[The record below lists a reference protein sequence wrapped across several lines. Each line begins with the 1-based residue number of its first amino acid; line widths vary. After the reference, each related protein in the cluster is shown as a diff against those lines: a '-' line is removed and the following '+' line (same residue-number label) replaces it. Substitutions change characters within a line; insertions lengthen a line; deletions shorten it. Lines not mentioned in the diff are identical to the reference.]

1 MTIAFVITGL
11 AVLWEI
17 NLSVLYRGWGEGQG
31 KDMVAFAISKGKG
44 KAIYLFLVSIC
55 KTVKQITRLSRNLVF
70 GLANDVHIA
79 RIRESCF

>member
-31 KDMVAFAISKGKG
+31 KDMLAFAISKGKG
-44 KAIYLFLVSIC
+44 KAIYLFLVSTC
-55 KTVKQITRLSRNLVF
+55 KIVKQSSKADSKF
-70 GLANDVHIA
+70 GFGY
-79 RIRESCF
+79 SK